1 MLPEITFAIQLRT
14 YSGASKSSG
23 TVNSPAHKPNGRSC
37 LLMRCC
43 FGNRPEKPALLA
55 TSATTAS
62 QFN

>member
-1 MLPEITFAIQLRT
+1 
-14 YSGASKSSG
+14 
-23 TVNSPAHKPNGRSC
+23 
-37 LLMRCC
+37 LMRCC